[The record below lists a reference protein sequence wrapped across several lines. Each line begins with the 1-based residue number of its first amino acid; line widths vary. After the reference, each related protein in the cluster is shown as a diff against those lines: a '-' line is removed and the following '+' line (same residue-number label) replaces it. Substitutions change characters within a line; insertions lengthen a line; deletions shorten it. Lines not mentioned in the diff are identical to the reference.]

1 MNRTERISAGAVAAT
16 AVAVAVALVLAACTP
31 DKRVTD
37 ASPRDVVAVAVANP
51 CAASPPP
58 TQVNINQVS
67 VSGATATIKVNP
79 GKAVVPEAGG
89 SVHWKFNSNG
99 YGLAANA
106 VTFKPSQPA
115 GPSASAGDS
124 KDFYWCF
131 GATAPSSTW
140 NYNISFSADTAPTKI
155 YDCDPTIINSTI
167 GISTLAVQTVNCV
180 LRP

>member
-1 MNRTERISAGAVAAT
+1 MNKIERNSAGAVAAT
-16 AVAVAVALVLAACTP
+16 AVALVLAACTT
-31 DKRVTD
+31 DKPMTD
-37 ASPRDVVAVAVANP
+37 ASPKNVVAVAVANP

-58 TQVNINQVS
+58 IQVNINQVS

-131 GATAPSSTW
+131 GTTAPRSTW
-140 NYNISFSADTAPTKI
+140 DYNISFSADTAPTKI